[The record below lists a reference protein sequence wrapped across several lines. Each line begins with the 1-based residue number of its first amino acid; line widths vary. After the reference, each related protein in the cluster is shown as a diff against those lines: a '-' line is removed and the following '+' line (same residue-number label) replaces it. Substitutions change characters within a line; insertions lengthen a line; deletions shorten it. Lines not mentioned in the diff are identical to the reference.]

1 MRLIR
6 GDKMLKLKHIYIREA
21 KVMDVETLVV
31 WWATGE
37 LMKHVGFPSGI
48 QTNIEKLR
56 TELEIQKEDS
66 HALSKRFMIIKNDGL
81 PIGEL
86 SFHNL
91 DLIKKSCEIGI

>member
-6 GDKMLKLKHIYIREA
+6 GDKMLKLKHIYMREA

-56 TELEIQKEDS
+56 TELEIQKKI
-66 HALSKRFMIIKNDGL
+66 AML
-81 PIGEL
+81 
-86 SFHNL
+86 
-91 DLIKKSCEIGI
+91 